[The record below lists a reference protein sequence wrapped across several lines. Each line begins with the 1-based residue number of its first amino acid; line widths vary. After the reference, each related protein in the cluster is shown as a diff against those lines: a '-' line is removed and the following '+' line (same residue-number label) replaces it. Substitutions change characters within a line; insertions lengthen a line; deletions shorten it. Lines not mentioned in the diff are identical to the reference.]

1 MKQKVSHKKV
11 VFLGR
16 PMTDVDGKTYDEK
29 KLKDLRVRRKKY
41 AAKRC
46 KSW

>member
-1 MKQKVSHKKV
+1 MKQKASCKKV

-16 PMTDVDGKTYDEK
+16 PMTDVDGKTYDEE
-29 KLKDLRVRRKKY
+29 KLKDLRARRKKY
-41 AAKRC
+41 ATKRR

>member
-1 MKQKVSHKKV
+1 MKQKASCKKV

-16 PMTDVDGKTYDEK
+16 PMTDVEGKIYDEE
-29 KLKDLRVRRKKY
+29 KLKNLRAREKKY
-41 AAKRC
+41 AAKRR